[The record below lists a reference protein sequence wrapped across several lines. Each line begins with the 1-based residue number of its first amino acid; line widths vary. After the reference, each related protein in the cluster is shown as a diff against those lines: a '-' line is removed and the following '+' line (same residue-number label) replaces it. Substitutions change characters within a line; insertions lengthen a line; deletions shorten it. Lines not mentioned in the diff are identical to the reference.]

1 MPLDIDREMKTG
13 HNHFPGYFVCK
24 TSGSFA
30 YSLNEFESGSG
41 GAERV
46 LDYSQ
51 QEVSKRCVISPL
63 EY

>member
-1 MPLDIDREMKTG
+1 MPLDIDREMKAG

-30 YSLNEFESGSG
+30 FSLNEFESGLG

-46 LDYSQ
+46 LNYSQ
-51 QEVSKRCVISPL
+51 QEVSKRYVISSV